1 MRDGILVV
9 NKPRDLTSHDVVAFA
24 RRKLKVKKI
33 GHAGTLD
40 PMATGV
46 LVLLVGRCTRL
57 FDSFLALDKEYR
69 AVLRLGSRT
78 DTADA
83 RGKVVEE
90 KAVPALTPARVEEVC
105 ASFLGQTMQVP
116 PMYSAVKH
124 QGKRLYKLAMKG
136 QLVERQ
142 ARPIVIKEF
151 SVLRFQPPEIEFR
164 LRCSKGTYVRQ
175 LAEDVAAMLGTVGHI
190 SSLER
195 EGVGPFTIR
204 DSLSL
209 DQIAEDQIRPY
220 YPFLDPA
227 APLFP

>member
-57 FDSFLALDKEYR
+57 FDSFLALDKQYR

-83 RGKVVEE
+83 QGKVIEE
-90 KAVPALTPARVEEVC
+90 KPVPAVTRGQVECVF

-124 QGKRLYKLAMKG
+124 QGKRLYKLALKG
-136 QLVERQ
+136 QQVQRQ

-151 SVLRFQPPEIEFR
+151 EVLRFELPEIEFR
-164 LRCSKGTYVRQ
+164 LKCSKGTYVRQ
-175 LAEDVAAMLGTVGHI
+175 LAEDVAAKLGTVGHI

-195 EGVGPFTIR
+195 QGVGPFTISQ
-204 DSLSL
+204 SLSL
-209 DQIAEDQIRPY
+209 DEIAESQIRPY
-220 YPFLDPA
+220 YPFLDPP